1 MSRVPRT
8 EDAVNQETHVGE
20 ETAPQHPEPSQE
32 KLRGGTQADHW
43 LEDAADQMSPRRV

>member
-20 ETAPQHPEPSQE
+20 ETAPRRPEQSQE
-32 KLRGGTQADHW
+32 KLRGDPGRPLARGRSRSDV
-43 LEDAADQMSPRRV
+43 P